1 MRTCMFCQEQASSRE
16 DIWPQWLTKLFPL
29 SDASRMEAERGGQKL
44 STWQKKTPQLLLAR
58 CVCGNCNSGWMSK
71 LEVEMK
77 PIVESILDEQLR
89 FLDVSS
95 QAVIAVWAIKTAM
108 ALEALYPERMFFYS
122 ENERQNIRAV
132 SAIPERTSIWI
143 AKCVNQPNIYSAGKD
158 LRTAPGDNEA
168 KAYVTTMAFCS
179 LAIQVAFIRA
189 LANLPKEIPIT
200 YDSREGPWDKTLLQV
215 WPIIP
220 YSQQW
225 PPSFGLDGECGLEA
239 LIERLSP
246 VVNGQS

>member
-1 MRTCMFCQEQASSRE
+1 MRTCMFCQGQASSRE
-16 DIWPQWLTKLFPL
+16 DIWPQWLTKRCPL
-29 SDASRMEAERGGQKL
+29 SDASRMEAERGGHKL
-44 STWQKKTPQLLLAR
+44 GTWQKKTPKLLPAR
-58 CVCGNCNSGWMSK
+58 CVCGNCNNGWMSK

-77 PIVESILDEQLR
+77 PIVESILAEQLR
-89 FLDVSS
+89 VLDVSS

-108 ALEALYPERMFFYS
+108 ALEALYPERVFFYS

-168 KAYVTTMAFCS
+168 KAYVTTMAFGS
-179 LAIQVAFIRA
+179 LAIQVASIRT
-189 LANLPKEIPIT
+189 LANLPKESQIT
-200 YDSREGPWDKTLLQV
+200 YDSREGPWDKILLRV

-225 PPSFGLDGECGLEA
+225 PPSYGLDGEWGLEA
-239 LIERLSP
+239 LTERLSP
-246 VVNGQS
+246 VINGQS